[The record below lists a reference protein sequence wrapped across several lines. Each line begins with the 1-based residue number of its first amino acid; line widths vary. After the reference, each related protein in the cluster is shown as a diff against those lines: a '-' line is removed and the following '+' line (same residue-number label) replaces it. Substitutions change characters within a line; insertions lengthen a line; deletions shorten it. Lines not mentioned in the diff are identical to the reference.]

1 MRDINLKTAPYNF
14 SDKQIEKIEKMIS
27 SMTLEEKIGQLFF
40 VVGRGF
46 DEEYL
51 SHVTKDLHVGG
62 IMVRPLNKDT
72 DRAIISYVQKH
83 SNIPLFV
90 AANLESGGAGCC
102 SEGTN
107 VATNMMIGATND
119 PSNAYELGRIC
130 SEEANEIGVN
140 FAFAPV
146 SDIDYNFRNPI
157 MNTRTFASSVKMVK
171 ECATNYILAS
181 QKNNVMCSAKHFP
194 GDGRDERDQHL
205 VSSINDLSCEEWDKS
220 YGAIYESEIK
230 AGVLAFMT
238 GHILLPSYSKRLN
251 PDLEDKDILPG
262 SLSTELLNGLLREKL
277 GFNGLILTDA
287 STMAGFNIPY
297 PRDYAVPY
305 SIKAGN
311 DMFLFCKNLDEDVMF
326 MKRGYERNIIT
337 EERLHDALLRILATK
352 MKIGLLDEDFSFLK
366 REPILRKK
374 ENLEVAKRIASDSI
388 TLVKEQKGLLPL
400 TVKKNK
406 RILLHVLESGGNAL
420 GYLRTEVGNQFK
432 TLLEKEGF
440 EVTPFVSNGT
450 YEGLQEAFESVKEK
464 YDAIIYLANLETKSN
479 QTTVRIEW
487 TNPMG
492 VNVPIY
498 INSIPTIFIS
508 LANPYHLLD
517 VPRVKTYINTYG
529 MNDYTLTCLVD
540 KLLGRDTFRGKDPVD
555 SFCGKWDT
563 HL

>member
-1 MRDINLKTAPYNF
+1 MRDINLKIAPYNF

-251 PDLEDKDILPG
+251 PDLEDKNILPG

-366 REPILRKK
+366 REPVLRKK

>member
-251 PDLEDKDILPG
+251 PDLEDKNILPG

-366 REPILRKK
+366 REPVLRKK

-420 GYLRTEVGNQFK
+420 GYLRTEVGNRFK

>member
-1 MRDINLKTAPYNF
+1 MRDINLKIAPYNF

-366 REPILRKK
+366 REPVLRKK

-432 TLLEKEGF
+432 TLMEKEGF

>member
-1 MRDINLKTAPYNF
+1 MRDINLKIAPYNF
-14 SDKQIEKIEKMIS
+14 SDKQIGKIEKMIS

-311 DMFLFCKNLDEDVMF
+311 DMFLFCKNLDEDVRF

-366 REPILRKK
+366 REPVLRKK

>member
-1 MRDINLKTAPYNF
+1 MRDINLKIAPYNF

-72 DRAIISYVQKH
+72 DHAIISYVQKH

-366 REPILRKK
+366 REPVLRKK

-432 TLLEKEGF
+432 ALLEKEGF

>member
-1 MRDINLKTAPYNF
+1 MRDINLKIAPYNF

-181 QKNNVMCSAKHFP
+181 QKSNVMCSAKHFP

-366 REPILRKK
+366 REPVLRKK

>member
-1 MRDINLKTAPYNF
+1 MRDINLKIAPYNF

-230 AGVLAFMT
+230 AGVLALMT

-311 DMFLFCKNLDEDVMF
+311 DMFLFCKNLDEDVRF

-366 REPILRKK
+366 REPVLRKK

>member
-1 MRDINLKTAPYNF
+1 MRDINLKIAPYDF

-366 REPILRKK
+366 REPVLRKK

>member
-1 MRDINLKTAPYNF
+1 MRDINLKIAPYNF

-366 REPILRKK
+366 REPVLRKK

-432 TLLEKEGF
+432 ALLEKEGF
-440 EVTPFVSNGT
+440 DVTPFVSNGT

>member
-1 MRDINLKTAPYNF
+1 MSNINLKIAPYQLN
-14 SDKQIEKIEKMIS
+14 DKQINRIEKMIS

-46 DEEYL
+46 DENYL
-51 SHVTKDLHVGG
+51 SHIIKDLHVGG
-62 IMVRPLNKDT
+62 IMLRPLNKDT
-72 DRAIISYVQKH
+72 DRAIVSYVQNN
-83 SNIPLFV
+83 SNIPLFI

-102 SEGTN
+102 IEGTN
-107 VATNMMIGATND
+107 VATNMMVGATNN
-119 PSNAYELGRIC
+119 SHNAYELGRIC

-157 MNTRTFASSVKMVK
+157 MNTRTFSSCIDLVKD
-171 ECATNYILAS
+171 CATNYILAS
-181 QKNNVMCSAKHFP
+181 QKNNVACSAKHFP

-238 GHILLPSYSKRLN
+238 GHILLPSYSKRLQ
-251 PDLEDKDILPG
+251 PDLADEDILPA
-262 SLSTELLNGLLREKL
+262 SLSHELLNGLLREKL

-287 STMAGFNIPY
+287 STMAGFNIPMA
-297 PRDYAVPY
+297 RDVAVPY
-305 SIKAGN
+305 SIQVGN
-311 DMFLFCKNLDEDVMF
+311 DMFLFCKNLDEDFLF
-326 MKRGYERNIIT
+326 MKQGFEKNILT
-337 EERLHDALLRILATK
+337 EERLHDALLRILTTK
-352 MKIGLLDEDFSFLK
+352 MKIGLLDENFTFLRK
-366 REPILRKK
+366 APILRKS
-374 ENLEVAKRIASDSI
+374 ENIDVAKKIAADSI
-388 TLVKEQKGLLPL
+388 TLIKEQTGVLPL
-400 TVKKNK
+400 SVEKNK
-406 RILLHVLESGGNAL
+406 RVLLHVLESGANAL
-420 GYLRTEVGNQFK
+420 GYLRTEVGVQFK
-432 TLLEKEGF
+432 NLLEKEGF

-464 YDAIIYLANLETKSN
+464 YDVIIYLANLETKSN

-529 MNDYTLTCLVD
+529 MNDYTLSCLVE

>member
-1 MRDINLKTAPYNF
+1 MRDINLKIAPYNF

-366 REPILRKK
+366 REPVLRKK

-432 TLLEKEGF
+432 ALLEKEGF
-440 EVTPFVSNGT
+440 DVTPFVSNGT

-540 KLLGRDTFRGKDPVD
+540 KLLGRDNFRGKDPVD

>member
-1 MRDINLKTAPYNF
+1 MRDINLKIAPYNF

-366 REPILRKK
+366 REPVLRKK

-388 TLVKEQKGLLPL
+388 TLVKEQKGLLPI

>member
-1 MRDINLKTAPYNF
+1 MKDINLKIAPYYL
-14 SDKQIEKIEKMIS
+14 SDKQIDKIEKMIS

-51 SHVTKDLHVGG
+51 LHIIKDLHVGG
-62 IMVRPLNKDT
+62 IMIRPLNKDT
-72 DRAIISYVQKH
+72 DRAIISYVQKN

-102 SEGTN
+102 TEGTN
-107 VATNMMIGATND
+107 VATNRMIGATND
-119 PSNAYELGRIC
+119 PNNAYELGRIC

-157 MNTRTFASSVKMVK
+157 MNTRTFASSVEMVK

-181 QKNNVMCSAKHFP
+181 QMNNVMCSAKHFP

-205 VSSINDLSCEEWDKS
+205 VTSINDLSCEEWDKS
-220 YGAIYESEIK
+220 YGAVYESEIK
-230 AGVLAFMT
+230 AGVLAFMN

-251 PDLEDKDILPG
+251 PALEDKDILPG
-262 SLSTELLNGLLREKL
+262 SLSTELLNGLLRGKL

-287 STMAGFNIPY
+287 STMAGFNIPMG
-297 PRDYAVPY
+297 RDEAVPY
-305 SIKAGN
+305 SIKVGN
-311 DMFLFCKNLDEDVMF
+311 DRLLFCKNLDEDVMF
-326 MKRGYERNIIT
+326 MKRGYERKFIT
-337 EERLHDALLRILATK
+337 EERLHQALLRILATK
-352 MKIGLLDEDFSFLK
+352 MKIGLFNEDFFFLK

-388 TLVKEQKGLLPL
+388 TLVKEQEGLLPL

-406 RILLHVLESGGNAL
+406 RILLHVLENGRNAL

-432 TLLEKEGF
+432 ALLEKEGF

-540 KLLGRDTFRGKDPVD
+540 KLLGRDSFRGKDPVD

>member
-1 MRDINLKTAPYNF
+1 MRDINLKIAPYNF

-366 REPILRKK
+366 REPVLRKK

-517 VPRVKTYINTYG
+517 VPHVKTYINTYG

>member
-1 MRDINLKTAPYNF
+1 MRDINLKTAPYYF

-366 REPILRKK
+366 REPVLRKK

-498 INSIPTIFIS
+498 INSISTIFIS

>member
-1 MRDINLKTAPYNF
+1 MRDINLNIAPYNF

-366 REPILRKK
+366 REPVLRKK

>member
-1 MRDINLKTAPYNF
+1 MRDINLKIAPYNF

-27 SMTLEEKIGQLFF
+27 SMTLEEKIGQLFV

-366 REPILRKK
+366 REPVLRKK

>member
-1 MRDINLKTAPYNF
+1 MRDINLKIAPYNF

-194 GDGRDERDQHL
+194 GDGRDEREQHL

-251 PDLEDKDILPG
+251 PDLEDKNILPG

-366 REPILRKK
+366 REPVLRKK

>member
-1 MRDINLKTAPYNF
+1 MRDINLKIAPYNL

-366 REPILRKK
+366 REPVLRKK

>member
-1 MRDINLKTAPYNF
+1 MRDINLKTAPYYF

-251 PDLEDKDILPG
+251 PDLENKDILPG

-297 PRDYAVPY
+297 PRDYAVSY

-366 REPILRKK
+366 REPVLRKK

-432 TLLEKEGF
+432 ALLEKEGF

>member
-1 MRDINLKTAPYNF
+1 MRDINLKIAPYNF

-205 VSSINDLSCEEWDKS
+205 VSSINDLSCEEWDKC

-352 MKIGLLDEDFSFLK
+352 MKIGLLDEGFSFLK
-366 REPILRKK
+366 REPVLRKK

>member
-1 MRDINLKTAPYNF
+1 MRDINLKIAPYNF
-14 SDKQIEKIEKMIS
+14 SDKQIGKIEKMIS

-171 ECATNYILAS
+171 ECATHYILAS

-311 DMFLFCKNLDEDVMF
+311 DMFLFCTNLDEDVMF

-366 REPILRKK
+366 REPVLRKK

>member
-171 ECATNYILAS
+171 ECATNYIPAS
-181 QKNNVMCSAKHFP
+181 QKNNVICSAKHFP

-366 REPILRKK
+366 REPVLRKK

-406 RILLHVLESGGNAL
+406 RILFHVLESGGNAL

>member
-1 MRDINLKTAPYNF
+1 MRDINLKIAPYFF

-311 DMFLFCKNLDEDVMF
+311 DMFLFCKNLDEDVKF

-366 REPILRKK
+366 REPVLRKK

-388 TLVKEQKGLLPL
+388 TLVKEQEGLLPL

-432 TLLEKEGF
+432 ALLEKEGF

-529 MNDYTLTCLVD
+529 MNDYTLSCLVD

>member
-1 MRDINLKTAPYNF
+1 MRDINLKIAPYNF

-181 QKNNVMCSAKHFP
+181 QKNNVICSAKHFP

-366 REPILRKK
+366 REPVLRKK

>member
-1 MRDINLKTAPYNF
+1 MRDINLKIAPYNF

-230 AGVLAFMT
+230 AGVLALMT

-297 PRDYAVPY
+297 SRVYAVPY

-311 DMFLFCKNLDEDVMF
+311 DMFLFCKNLDEDVRF

-366 REPILRKK
+366 REPVLRKK

>member
-1 MRDINLKTAPYNF
+1 MRDINLKIAPYNF

-171 ECATNYILAS
+171 ECATNSILAS

-366 REPILRKK
+366 REPVLRKK

>member
-1 MRDINLKTAPYNF
+1 
-14 SDKQIEKIEKMIS
+14 
-27 SMTLEEKIGQLFF
+27 
-40 VVGRGF
+40 
-46 DEEYL
+46 
-51 SHVTKDLHVGG
+51 
-62 IMVRPLNKDT
+62 
-72 DRAIISYVQKH
+72 
-83 SNIPLFV
+83 
-90 AANLESGGAGCC
+90 
-102 SEGTN
+102 
-107 VATNMMIGATND
+107 
-119 PSNAYELGRIC
+119 
-130 SEEANEIGVN
+130 
-140 FAFAPV
+140 
-146 SDIDYNFRNPI
+146 
-157 MNTRTFASSVKMVK
+157 
-171 ECATNYILAS
+171 
-181 QKNNVMCSAKHFP
+181 
-194 GDGRDERDQHL
+194 
-205 VSSINDLSCEEWDKS
+205 
-220 YGAIYESEIK
+220 
-230 AGVLAFMT
+230 
-238 GHILLPSYSKRLN
+238 
-251 PDLEDKDILPG
+251 
-262 SLSTELLNGLLREKL
+262 
-277 GFNGLILTDA
+277 
-287 STMAGFNIPY
+287 
-297 PRDYAVPY
+297 
-305 SIKAGN
+305 
-311 DMFLFCKNLDEDVMF
+311 MFLFCKNLDEDVMF

-366 REPILRKK
+366 REPVLRKK

>member
-1 MRDINLKTAPYNF
+1 MRDINLKIAPYNF

-72 DRAIISYVQKH
+72 DRAIIAYVQKH

-107 VATNMMIGATND
+107 VATNMLIGATND

-366 REPILRKK
+366 REPVLRKK

>member
-1 MRDINLKTAPYNF
+1 MRDINLKIAPYNF

-205 VSSINDLSCEEWDKS
+205 VSSINDLSCEEWDKC

-366 REPILRKK
+366 REPVLRKK

>member
-1 MRDINLKTAPYNF
+1 MRDINLKIAPYNF

>member
-1 MRDINLKTAPYNF
+1 MRDINLKIAPYNF

-366 REPILRKK
+366 REPVLRKK

>member
-1 MRDINLKTAPYNF
+1 MRDINLKIAPYNF

-311 DMFLFCKNLDEDVMF
+311 DMFLFCKNLDEDVRF

-366 REPILRKK
+366 REPVLRKK

>member
-1 MRDINLKTAPYNF
+1 MRDINLKIAPYNF

-366 REPILRKK
+366 REPVLRKK

-492 VNVPIY
+492 VNGPIY

>member
-1 MRDINLKTAPYNF
+1 MRDINLKIAPYNF

-366 REPILRKK
+366 REPVLRKK

-432 TLLEKEGF
+432 ALLEKEGF

>member
-1 MRDINLKTAPYNF
+1 MRDINLKIAPYNF

-230 AGVLAFMT
+230 AGVLALMT
-238 GHILLPSYSKRLN
+238 GHILRPSYSKRLN

-366 REPILRKK
+366 REPVLRKK

>member
-1 MRDINLKTAPYNF
+1 MRDINLKTAPYYF

-90 AANLESGGAGCC
+90 ATNLESGGAGCC

-220 YGAIYESEIK
+220 YGAIYESEIR

-311 DMFLFCKNLDEDVMF
+311 DMFLICKNLDEDVMF

-366 REPILRKK
+366 REPVLRKK

-432 TLLEKEGF
+432 ALLEKEGF
-440 EVTPFVSNGT
+440 DVTPFVSNGT

>member
-1 MRDINLKTAPYNF
+1 MRDINLKIAPYNF

-220 YGAIYESEIK
+220 YGAIYESEIR

-366 REPILRKK
+366 REPVLRKK

-432 TLLEKEGF
+432 ALLEKEGF
-440 EVTPFVSNGT
+440 DVTPFVSNGT

>member
-366 REPILRKK
+366 REPVLRKK

-432 TLLEKEGF
+432 ALLEKEGF